1 MRVEMPASA
10 SLSCHATYG
19 RANCPP
25 RVRRDFVV
33 LVTVKKGET
42 LSEQAYQIIRK
53 AIVFH
58 ELRPGEAL
66 IEEKLSEALSI
77 SRTPLR
83 TALRRLIDEGLADAQ
98 GKNIVVSDL
107 TPEDVANIRQVR
119 LTLELLVMDELRGK
133 VTPTLIAQLQD
144 TLLRQQKI
152 PMNTADDYMEYI
164 QQDSRFHITLAKAT
178 QNRFLYDLICRI
190 NAHSSRC
197 LMLSMTL
204 YNAKPVAVEEHRE
217 IIEALAARDYD
228 HAYAAM
234 DLHIQ
239 GVDQRLI

>member
-1 MRVEMPASA
+1 M
-10 SLSCHATYG
+10 
-19 RANCPP
+19 
-25 RVRRDFVV
+25 V

-119 LTLELLVMDELRGK
+119 LTLERQSFFVQWLTIAVPLAVLFCLGILRG
-133 VTPTLIAQLQD
+133 
-144 TLLRQQKI
+144 
-152 PMNTADDYMEYI
+152 EYI
-164 QQDSRFHITLAKAT
+164 SSGFIYQQF
-178 QNRFLYDLICRI
+178 
-190 NAHSSRC
+190 
-197 LMLSMTL
+197 
-204 YNAKPVAVEEHRE
+204 
-217 IIEALAARDYD
+217 
-228 HAYAAM
+228 
-234 DLHIQ
+234 
-239 GVDQRLI
+239 